1 MTQGFYEQLG
11 LDPSASPREIRAAYV
26 RVVGQIKRRRKALLE
41 QGGDT
46 TRLDQHRRQID
57 EAWSILSDLVRRR
70 RYDAFLALQQG
81 GWTSD
86 SDPVWKRAAGAL
98 VHPAAAA
105 AAEVLRVGTTLGVGA
120 LPPAP
125 RTAVADSVETEVT
138 AHRTQPTVVP
148 SAQDADDEG
157 SAAVVPLPTAT
168 SEPPGASL
176 RVVDGAETSAPVIV
190 MPAPQARRLDLDED
204 GLADLVDQHGYSGT
218 LLREVRQARGLSLQD
233 MSDSSRISVRYL
245 EAVEQDDYERLPS
258 ATFVRGYVREMARL
272 LDLDEKRVV
281 DGYMRRFAGEA

>member
-11 LDPSASPREIRAAYV
+11 LDPSASPREIRAAYL
-26 RVVGQIKRRRKALLE
+26 RVVGQIKRRRKATLE

-46 TRLDQHRRQID
+46 TRLDQHRKQID
-57 EAWSILSDLVRRR
+57 QAWGILSDRVRRR
-70 RYDAFLALQQG
+70 RYDAFLALEQG

-86 SDPVWKRAAGAL
+86 SEQVWKRAAGAL

-105 AAEVLRVGTTLGVGA
+105 AAEVLRVGTTLAVGA

-125 RTAVADSVETEVT
+125 RATAADAHVAERT

-148 SAQDADDEG
+148 TAEDDDERSG
-157 SAAVVPLPTAT
+157 SVVPLPTAT
-168 SEPPGASL
+168 SEPPSAAL

-190 MPAPQARRLDLDED
+190 MPPPTPTRRRELDDE
-204 GLADLVDQHGYSGT
+204 GLASIIDLHGYSGA
-218 LLREVRQARGLSLQD
+218 LLREVRQTRGLSLQD
-233 MSDSSRISVRYL
+233 MSDTSRISVRYL
-245 EAVEQDDYERLPS
+245 EAVEQDDYEHLPS

-281 DGYMRRFAGEA
+281 DGYMRRFSGEA